1 VTSGVRCMLM
11 RGGTSKG
18 AFFVDTD
25 LPNDPAERD
34 ELILRIVGS
43 PDPRQIDGIGG
54 AHPLTTKIAVVGRCD
69 DGRADVSYLFLQPSV
84 DEALVSDAQ
93 NCGNML
99 AGVGPFAVERGLVD
113 ASGDRA
119 SVRILMTNTDS
130 IAVADFELVDGLPRY
145 DGDLA
150 VSGVPGAAAPI
161 RLDFEDIAGS
171 SCGALFPTG
180 IPVDDVAGVACT
192 LVDNGMPVVVIAAS
206 SLGVDGGEAPADLEA
221 NTALRSKLEEIRLTA
236 GSLMNLGDV
245 AASTV
250 PKLTIV
256 SPPAEGG
263 SLRTRTFIP
272 HRCHD
277 AIGVLGALTVA
288 VAAKVPG
295 TVATG
300 LVAQRDDDLVV
311 LEHPTGAFETAI
323 TVRVDG
329 DIDVERAGIVRTTR
343 KLMDGTVFAREY

>member
-1 VTSGVRCMLM
+1 MTVGVRCMLM

-18 AFFVDTD
+18 AFFVDSD
-25 LPNDPAERD
+25 LPRDPAERD
-34 ELILRIVGS
+34 AVILRIVGS

-54 AHPLTTKIAVVGRCD
+54 AHPLTTKVAVVGRCD
-69 DGRADVSYLFLQPSV
+69 DGRADVTYLFLQPSV
-84 DEALVSDAQ
+84 DEAFVSDAQ

-113 ASGDRA
+113 ARGERA
-119 SVRILMTNTDS
+119 TVRILMTNTDS
-130 IAVADFELVDGLPRY
+130 IAVADFELVDGRPRY
-145 DGDLA
+145 DGELA
-150 VSGVPGAAAPI
+150 VSGVPGTAAPI
-161 RLDFEDIAGS
+161 RLDFEDVAGS
-171 SCGALFPTG
+171 SSGALFPTG
-180 IPVDDVAGVACT
+180 NPIDDVAGVACT
-192 LVDNGMPVVVIAAS
+192 LVDNGMPVVVIAAA
-206 SLGVDGGEAPADLEA
+206 SLGVDGGEAPAELET
-221 NTALRSKLEEIRLTA
+221 NTALRSKLEEIRLA
-236 GSLMNLGDV
+236 AAPLMNLGDV
-245 AASTV
+245 TSSTV

-277 AIGVLGALTVA
+277 AIGVLGALSVA
-288 VAAKVPG
+288 VAAMVTG
-295 TVATG
+295 TVAAG
-300 LVAQRDDDLVV
+300 LVAPRDDELVV

-329 DIDVERAGIVRTTR
+329 GIEVERVGIVRTAR